1 MNSLDKKIK
10 KSSLPIKKNELLLSS
25 NNISNNLIKQNLN
38 NHTAHKNNAGVKNE
52 DSSLGKNKY
61 EESKKSFNIKRETS
75 NSNSSNRIQNNY
87 KKENNIINLN
97 KYLNKNANP
106 SILLNVKKVE
116 IEKNHHLQYSIIFA
130 LLSILSTL

>member
-1 MNSLDKKIK
+1 MNYLYKKIK

-116 IEKNHHLQYSIIFA
+116 IEKNQLISSGSDSLNNLIT
-130 LLSILSTL
+130 SK

>member
-116 IEKNHHLQYSIIFA
+116 IEKNQLISSGSDSLNNLIT
-130 LLSILSTL
+130 SK